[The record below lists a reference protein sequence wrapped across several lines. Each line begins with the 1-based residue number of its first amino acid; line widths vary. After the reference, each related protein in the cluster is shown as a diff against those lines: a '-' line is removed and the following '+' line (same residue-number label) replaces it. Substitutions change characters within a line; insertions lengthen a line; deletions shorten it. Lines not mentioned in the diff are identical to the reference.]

1 MPVNEMAETLAEQ
14 NVNPPFAKDQD
25 GRLRSKVEAGE
36 AKNVE
41 ELAQKHPDLARQARV
56 ATAAHA
62 RLKKLGFGVG
72 QLVGA
77 KSWHPDTNST
87 NKTDAERHE
96 GRLCRTLRVLLKIR
110 RAAAR
115 RDSRVPTDD
124 RTPRRRRDRSVD
136 AQAATRARRARS
148 RSVSRRRSA
157 SLYYGRR
164 GRSRTA
170 CGAGGSSCRRIPNAR
185 STLCSRDASWRRSR
199 RERSSRPFPHTWP
212 TRGPRGAGPC
222 WKRRPPTPRRRSRAR
237 ASRPRGSR
245 GWGRSS
251 CGGGP
256 RGNVFYSSKTQDF
269 RVWAHLQGRCA
280 CRLANWW
287 TPPYLTRR
295 YMLGSASAAPCS
307 SGRAGRARG
316 ARRAT
321 PPSRRS

>member
-96 GRLCRTLRVLLKIR
+96 GHLCRTLRVLLKIR

-115 RDSRVPTDD
+115 RLSGPDGRSDAAAPPRPVRRRAGSDEGEEGAVAVRLSEAFGVVVLRAAWEIEDGMRGRRLQLPENPKRALYALLARRVLASL
-124 RTPRRRRDRSVD
+124 TPRAVFAAVSTHLADAWAARRGPLLET
-136 AQAATRARRARS
+136 AAANPAATFA
-148 RSVSRRRSA
+148 
-157 SLYYGRR
+157 
-164 GRSRTA
+164 
-170 CGAGGSSCRRIPNAR
+170 GAGVAAAGLAGLGTVVVWRWAAR
-185 STLCSRDASWRRSR
+185 
-199 RERSSRPFPHTWP
+199 
-212 TRGPRGAGPC
+212 
-222 WKRRPPTPRRRSRAR
+222 
-237 ASRPRGSR
+237 
-245 GWGRSS
+245 
-251 CGGGP
+251 
-256 RGNVFYSSKTQDF
+256 
-269 RVWAHLQGRCA
+269 
-280 CRLANWW
+280 
-287 TPPYLTRR
+287 
-295 YMLGSASAAPCS
+295 
-307 SGRAGRARG
+307 
-316 ARRAT
+316 
-321 PPSRRS
+321 